1 MALAA
6 IKSKNTD
13 NTDFA
18 VPSLAEASPEYA
30 ALIAR
35 KEGLFDQKA
44 TTEREIARL
53 GDVLR
58 ALPRALQQAKIAEL
72 VGDQV
77 PQGESPRPSIERL
90 NELKQH
96 VHAIDKAI
104 EVIESRISTE
114 RGRAS
119 AVICDH
125 VRDEHRRR
133 AREVC
138 LRLLH
143 LREAMLSYSDL
154 AEELNDKDVSWAR
167 LSPSQLLTLGHPR
180 DPQSQTAY
188 YLRTMV
194 KAGFLDQNE
203 IPKQIR

>member
-6 IKSKNTD
+6 IKSKNT
-13 NTDFA
+13 TESTEFA

-30 ALIAR
+30 ALVAR
-35 KEGLFDQKA
+35 KAGLFDQKA
-44 TTEREIARL
+44 TTEKEIARL
-53 GDVLR
+53 ADVLR
-58 ALPRALQQAKIAEL
+58 TLPRALQQVRIAEL
-72 VGDQV
+72 VGDEV

-96 VHAIDKAI
+96 VHAIDQALL
-104 EVIESRISTE
+104 VIESRITIE

-119 AVICDH
+119 LIICDQ

-143 LREAMLSYSDL
+143 CA
-154 AEELNDKDVSWAR
+154 K
-167 LSPSQLLTLGHPR
+167 PCCPTLTLPR
-180 DPQSQTAY
+180 
-188 YLRTMV
+188 
-194 KAGFLDQNE
+194 N
-203 IPKQIR
+203 

>member
-6 IKSKNTD
+6 IKMKSTENTE
-13 NTDFA
+13 FA

-30 ALIAR
+30 ALVAR

-53 GDVLR
+53 GGVLR
-58 ALPRALQQAKIAEL
+58 TLPRVLQQAKIAEL

-96 VHAIDKAI
+96 LHAIDQAI
-104 EVIESRISTE
+104 PVIESRITIE

-119 AVICDH
+119 LIICDQ

-138 LRLLH
+138 LRMLH

-167 LSPSQLLTLGHPR
+167 LSPSQPLFCGHPR
-180 DPQSQTAY
+180 EQQSQLAY

-194 KAGFLDQNE
+194 KTGFLDQNE
-203 IPKQIR
+203 VPKAIR